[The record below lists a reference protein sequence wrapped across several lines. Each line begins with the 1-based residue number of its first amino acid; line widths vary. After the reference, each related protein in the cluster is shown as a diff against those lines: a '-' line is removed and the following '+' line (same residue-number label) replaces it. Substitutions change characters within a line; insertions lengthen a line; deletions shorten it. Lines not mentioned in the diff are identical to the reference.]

1 MSGFLYMLKPVL
13 GLMPTVEEP
22 KTPVPLDSPSFNSK
36 KR

>member
-1 MSGFLYMLKPVL
+1 MSGFLYMLKPIL

-22 KTPVPLDSPSFNSK
+22 KTPVPDVSHSCNSK